1 MWRAGCNMQGG
12 GSSRAVGSQPTW
24 SDAWFSQGQI
34 HAVFLLELTSASIDI
49 VVPLSL
55 SFVYIPKINFLTVRL
70 EAAVH
75 FPMMSR
81 MPSVSRESKP
91 SQGLG
96 WAPESSPVAIGQ
108 NLSPFHKDGKR
119 RLQHPPQSWDHA
131 RGWGKESTEPPLGRL
146 LTFRLRVDSE
156 VPPHGPSSAR
166 PLGGPQGGDP
176 AAWAGGSWGL
186 LSIAQQPSVK
196 HEGSI
201 TDENVAVRLFRHCR
215 IKERLARKSEVLP
228 FGGRHGS
235 EGSKWFCGSS
245 PWGLSKVAVLLIM
258 QFFTG
263 IQKMRE
269 FGIFLP
275 ALPAFILW
283 QDQPCVNSLS
293 PMVFA

>member
-24 SDAWFSQGQI
+24 DNVCFPQGQI
-34 HAVFLLELTSASIDI
+34 PAVLLLELTSASTSW
-49 VVPLSL
+49 SL
-55 SFVYIPKINFLTVRL
+55 WASLLPISLKLIFWPWGWRLQFISQWCPGGPACLEKASPARVWAGLLRAVRL
-70 EAAVH
+70 
-75 FPMMSR
+75 
-81 MPSVSRESKP
+81 
-91 SQGLG
+91 
-96 WAPESSPVAIGQ
+96 
-108 NLSPFHKDGKR
+108 
-119 RLQHPPQSWDHA
+119 
-131 RGWGKESTEPPLGRL
+131 PLGKTYCPSTRMGKGVCSTHRRRGTTHGAGERRAPNHRRGGCSRFVWG
-146 LTFRLRVDSE
+146 LTQKCRGVD
-156 VPPHGPSSAR
+156 P
-166 PLGGPQGGDP
+166 
-176 AAWAGGSWGL
+176 WAGGSWGL

-215 IKERLARKSEVLP
+215 IKERPARKSEVLP